1 MYRSRVY
8 EYLMNMSQL
17 RISLWAMHACELLRP
32 SIGDVVPLEEQ
43 PADLGPVG
51 TESDA
56 SSVLPSADGQC
67 RPRGTTAPQP
77 LVAMGVARDLLH
89 LRVWVRVA

>member
-1 MYRSRVY
+1 
-8 EYLMNMSQL
+8 
-17 RISLWAMHACELLRP
+17 MHACELLRP

-56 SSVLPSADGQC
+56 STLKRFAIG
-67 RPRGTTAPQP
+67 
-77 LVAMGVARDLLH
+77 
-89 LRVWVRVA
+89 

>member
-1 MYRSRVY
+1 
-8 EYLMNMSQL
+8 
-17 RISLWAMHACELLRP
+17 MHACELLRP